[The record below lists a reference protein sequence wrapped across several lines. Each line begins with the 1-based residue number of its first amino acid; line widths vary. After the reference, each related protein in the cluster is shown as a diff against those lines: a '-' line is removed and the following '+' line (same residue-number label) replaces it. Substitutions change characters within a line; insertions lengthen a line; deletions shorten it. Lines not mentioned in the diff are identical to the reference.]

1 MTMMVHDKLK
11 KETQMNLLSK
21 SVNFSGFLVNVIL
34 KLDQNEPA
42 MEALTGNSMR
52 NWFYHI
58 VKFGR
63 MGYAAKKDK
72 FKGKIKEQGFTT
84 IMVGYAANS
93 ATGMY

>member
-42 MEALTGNSMR
+42 MEAWTGNSAM
-52 NWFYHI
+52 NWFNTL
-58 VKFGR
+58 VQFGR
-63 MGYAAKKDK
+63 IGYVANYDRI
-72 FKGKIKEQGFTT
+72 KGKITEQGFPI
-84 IMVGYAANS
+84 IMVGYAAN
-93 ATGMY
+93 